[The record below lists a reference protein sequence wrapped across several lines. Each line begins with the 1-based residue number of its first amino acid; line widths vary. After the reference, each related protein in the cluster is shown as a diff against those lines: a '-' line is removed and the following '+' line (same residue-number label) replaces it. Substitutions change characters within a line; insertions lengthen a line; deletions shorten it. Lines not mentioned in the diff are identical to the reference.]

1 MGTLLLSVALRATP
15 HPELHYQLSELVQH
29 VDWINL
35 MSYDYVGLA
44 SLLIS
49 LLKHNNNIT

>member
-1 MGTLLLSVALRATP
+1 MKPQMGALLLVVALRATP

-44 SLLIS
+44 LLYVS
-49 LLKHNNNIT
+49 AQ